1 MMRNNPKSVVAAY
14 ATIAVLPRNTINE
27 IFRDVKQ

>member
-1 MMRNNPKSVVAAY
+1 MVAAY

>member
-1 MMRNNPKSVVAAY
+1 MMRNNPKFIVAAD

-27 IFRDVKQ
+27 TFAGVKE

>member
-1 MMRNNPKSVVAAY
+1 MMRNNSKSMVAAY

-27 IFRDVKQ
+27 TFVRVKE